1 VEDDMKKEHEPA
13 NSGNATA
20 ALRQPAKKGKEME
33 DPCAKAFNQETAR
46 LEDSDEAC
54 DDGVR

>member
-1 VEDDMKKEHEPA
+1 MKKAHEPS
-13 NSGNATA
+13 NSGNAVA
-20 ALRQPAKKGKEME
+20 ALRQPKKSGEEME
-33 DPCAKAFNQETAR
+33 EPCPKAFNQETAR